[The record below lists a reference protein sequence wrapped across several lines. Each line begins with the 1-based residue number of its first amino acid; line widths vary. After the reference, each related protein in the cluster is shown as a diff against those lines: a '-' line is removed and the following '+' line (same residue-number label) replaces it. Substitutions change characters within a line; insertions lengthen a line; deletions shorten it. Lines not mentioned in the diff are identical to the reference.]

1 MKFRSNTPIKL
12 RGKNGKGK
20 QQMAKIYISL
30 DIVGP
35 GILAL
40 LCWRFPLAE
49 KEEKGFGFQTNGVL
63 TYKFY

>member
-1 MKFRSNTPIKL
+1 MKFRSDTPIKL

-20 QQMAKIYISL
+20 KQMAKILLSL

-40 LCWRFPLAE
+40 LC
-49 KEEKGFGFQTNGVL
+49 
-63 TYKFY
+63 